1 MMCRRPLI
9 QSGIH
14 LIIVQS
20 FYYLT
25 WCTDTGCSFE
35 SSTDPYFY
43 TNTNSLFGMDW
54 SPFSMWGQMI
64 SNKVVDDT
72 MYLCLGNG
80 GDASSDPQTG
90 VILFGTSKITIASNS
105 AGGDV
110 VKMTMLDPTAMLLPH
125 PSAYVQL
132 DALNIVSANK
142 ATTPLAMSPGPY
154 LIDSGTSYLMLLPDA
169 FTSWDVAFCGSITSA
184 VSDSSMVVTCG
195 SKGDAASNGYTIT
208 MSGSSLALPTT
219 TQLNNIFPNISFSF
233 STASAAVNFKPSVY
247 MNYRAKTANGET
259 STYVYRVYVE
269 KKAGSSSYGILGN
282 AWMAD
287 WLIQQTISTRQLIM
301 TSVKSCSDISY

>member
-1 MMCRRPLI
+1 MTC
-9 QSGIH
+9 
-14 LIIVQS
+14 LIIVYS
-20 FYYLT
+20 FYDLT
-25 WCTDTGCSFE
+25 WCTDTGCSFD

-54 SPFSMWGQMI
+54 TPFSMWGLMI

-80 GDASSDPQTG
+80 GDDSSDPQTG

-110 VKMTMLDPTAMLLPH
+110 KKITMLDPTADKRLTP
-125 PSAYVQL
+125 PSAWVQL

-142 ATTPLAMSPGPY
+142 ASTPLAMSPGPY
-154 LIDSGTSYLMLLPDA
+154 LIDSGTSLLLLLPDA
-169 FTSWDVAFCGSITSA
+169 FTSLDVAFCGSITGA

-195 SKGDAASNGYTIT
+195 AQGDAAKNGYTIT
-208 MSGSSLALPTT
+208 MSGSNLALPTT

-233 STASAAVNFKPSVY
+233 STASAPVNFKPSIY
-247 MNYRAKTANGET
+247 MNYNGKTADGATNK
-259 STYVYRVYVE
+259 YVYRVYVG
-269 KKAGSSSYGILGN
+269 KAGSSFGLLGN